1 MEKKQLKIPK
11 FIWVIAAV
19 VVISII
25 FLFAV
30 QIRFSQNIDT
40 YNKDHASATSQISL
54 YNDYLERASQVQSDI
69 DEMKKKYEAQNGKL
83 FSNARKSPNDFVAGL
98 QKFHYDIY
106 GVAIANSVAD
116 TQGRAT
122 VAGAPLYST
131 KITFKVVGTEDVIR
145 STLDYLELQA
155 DGAYYINEISLSPP
169 IVKGEEQ
176 VSVQAGTSGAE
187 YEATI
192 GMSLYYFDMNAPKK
206 VVKKSGSASTSS
218 KK

>member
-1 MEKKQLKIPK
+1 MDKKQLKIPK

-19 VVISII
+19 VVIAII

-30 QIRFSQNIDT
+30 QLQFGPKIDT

-69 DEMKKKYEAQNGKL
+69 DEMKKKYESQNTKL
-83 FSNARKSPNDFVAGL
+83 FSNATKSPNDFRTGL
-98 QKFHYDIY
+98 DKFHYDIY
-106 GVAIANSVAD
+106 GVSIANSVAD

-131 KITFKVVGTEDVIR
+131 KITFKFVGTEDIIR

-155 DGAYYINEISLSPP
+155 DGAYYINDITLSPP
-169 IVKGEEQ
+169 VTKGEEGE
-176 VSVQAGTSGAE
+176 VSVQAGAAGAE

-206 VVKKSGSASTSS
+206 VVKSSASTSTSS
-218 KK
+218 K